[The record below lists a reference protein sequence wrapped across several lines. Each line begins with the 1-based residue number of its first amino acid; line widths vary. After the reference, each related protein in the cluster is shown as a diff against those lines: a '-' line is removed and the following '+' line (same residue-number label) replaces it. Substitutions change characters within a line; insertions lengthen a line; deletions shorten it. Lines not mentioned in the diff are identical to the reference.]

1 MLIFSKRLH
10 HSLYGFITTTTIIIV
25 VIITTTIIITTL
37 VDTVIMSSR
46 STRPISGAAD
56 ASLVPPNL
64 PTPAASKTASSGRT
78 RRERPEAAR
87 ENTRRSRQPHTEPES
102 MDVDL
107 PEDDSSNADVDSL
120 GSEAGRDE
128 GPAGGQ
134 PVGSAQEAENDD
146 LSEVSVD
153 IDLDEGDIVFKYPPE
168 YDVQALES
176 ARELTD
182 KEKILVAHFD
192 GLPET
197 LKNVAMRQKW
207 IKKHYPSIAMEDCR
221 SSIEEVRYEE
231 FWTEDDEQNMLD
243 DWQDDPLAAQLEKL
257 NIRKNR
263 DILTMWKV
271 MRRFLGCFPT
281 DIICHRNFLK
291 YHLTFET
298 EDGVSMENPNWTKT
312 FCRRLAR
319 LGLHGVFNLDPSLLT
334 LALQYVVICRTD
346 YRGPIPWINQG
357 TDRFIELFL
366 FKMQEQDG
374 SKSVVRIHRE
384 VLAHFASQ
392 RKYPTSYMSDLFRC
406 IEKRAYKRGQC
417 RRPRQDTACVFE
429 ITTED
434 LATLTRAVHAVRS
447 AGVPSFLTLPIASR
461 IVNYAKQSIDA
472 PKDLEN
478 LNELRSSLILR
489 DRRCKIV
496 EDRRRAAGHA
506 SPAYDDAPGSISN
519 RGRKRGRQADQS
531 SVSESEPRSGL
542 ASPGAP
548 QRPLSKRRRR
558 NKESEVSRRPGDE
571 EEPNADTLKT
581 RLPGILA
588 RIATETNLSKEKL
601 AAVSAILED
610 EFSPGSRPIR
620 VSPGQLSFQDVHGS
634 PGNLDNPTGGDDLSM
649 GNDDNYSDQ
658 GPVFQDSSPRGS
670 IDSIPDVA
678 GGDATGRG
686 SIVPRSSSS
695 ISAASPHASE
705 VPPGAGISST
715 TEQET
720 SRTNHPRDPWPAS
733 AYTVREPS
741 PTFEG
746 LLPVKRRDFKRGLSF
761 EGHKPLRA
769 PVRARDT
776 FTRRENS
783 PEVDAHSPRE
793 GKISGRDLSW
803 EKPKRPPAFIPAA
816 LFDGPMESDLKDP
829 KSSRDPQALERL
841 LKSCDAWVTGR
852 QSQPRPWER
861 YPDDDDDDDDEDES
875 SVNDSEDDYDDDSE
889 EETTDE

>member
-1 MLIFSKRLH
+1 MLISSRRLH
-10 HSLYGFITTTTIIIV
+10 HHPLPLYGFIT
-25 VIITTTIIITTL
+25 TTTIIITTL

-46 STRPISGAAD
+46 STRPISRAAD
-56 ASLVPPNL
+56 ASPVLPNL

-87 ENTRRSRQPHTEPES
+87 ENTRRSRQPHIEPES

-107 PEDDSSNADVDSL
+107 PEDDSSNANVDSL
-120 GSEAGRDE
+120 GSEADRDE

-134 PVGSAQEAENDD
+134 SVGSAQEAENDD

-168 YDVQALES
+168 YDVQALEL
-176 ARELTD
+176 ARELTE

-197 LKNVAMRQKW
+197 LKNVAM
-207 IKKHYPSIAMEDCR
+207 HCPSIAMADCR
-221 SSIEEVRYEE
+221 SSIEEVQYDE
-231 FWTEDDEQNMLD
+231 FWTEDDEQNLLD

-263 DILTMWKV
+263 DILPMWKV

-319 LGLHGVFNLDPSLLT
+319 LGLHGVFNLDPILLT
-334 LALQYVVICRTD
+334 LALQTA
-346 YRGPIPWINQG
+346 PSPW
-357 TDRFIELFL
+357 F
-366 FKMQEQDG
+366 
-374 SKSVVRIHRE
+374 RE
-384 VLAHFASQ
+384 VLAHFVRQ

-406 IEKRAYKRGQC
+406 IEKRAFKRRQR
-417 RRPRQDTACVFE
+417 RRPRQDMARIFE

-434 LATLTRAVHAVRS
+434 LATLTRAVHARTS
-447 AGVPSFLTLPIASR
+447 TSCG
-461 IVNYAKQSIDA
+461 
-472 PKDLEN
+472 
-478 LNELRSSLILR
+478 
-489 DRRCKIV
+489 RRLYWVI
-496 EDRRRAAGHA
+496 
-506 SPAYDDAPGSISN
+506 DDAKSLRIAGAPPVTHRPPMTTSITN

-558 NKESEVSRRPGDE
+558 NEESAVSRRPGDE

-620 VSPGQLSFQDVHGS
+620 VSPGQLSFQDVYGS
-634 PGNLDNPTGGDDLSM
+634 PGNLGNPTGGDDLSM

-695 ISAASPHASE
+695 ISAGSPHASE
-705 VPPGAGISST
+705 IPPGAGISST

-746 LLPVKRRDFKRGLSF
+746 LLPVKQRDSKRGPSF

-852 QSQPRPWER
+852 QSQPRPCER
-861 YPDDDDDDDDEDES
+861 YPDDDDDDEDES

-889 EETTDE
+889 EETTDG